1 MVDTVSVVKM
11 GESDKF
17 VHYLFLGQSDG
28 TGESNVQK
36 IDISTLTIGPVAQSK
51 TVTALALV
59 QAQGNVSTGQSVKLS
74 FDQGT
79 DVVIAHFTGD
89 VMFDA
94 HDAGGIQD
102 TGSAGTGDV
111 LLSTVG
117 FAAADT
123 YTLLTKWRKKA

>member
-1 MVDTVSVVKM
+1 MADTATVVKM
-11 GESDKF
+11 NESDKH
-17 VHYLFLGQSDG
+17 VYYLFIGESDG
-28 TGESNVQK
+28 TGESDVQK
-36 IDISTLTIGPVAQSK
+36 IDISTLTIGST

-59 QAQGNVSTGQSVKLS
+59 HAQGNVSVGQSVKLS
-74 FDQGT
+74 YDQGT

-89 VMFDA
+89 VILDA
-94 HDAGGIQD
+94 EAAGGILD